1 VEEEY
6 EIIEEYFSVDWV
18 SPSIYNI
25 YPDKN
30 DLLEEVNLFLNTI
43 KIVEEN
49 DVHLVFDESLKSEI
63 Y

>member
-6 EIIEEYFSVDWV
+6 EIIEKDFSVDWV
-18 SPSIYNI
+18 SPPIYNI
-25 YPDKN
+25 YPDEN

-49 DVHLVFDESLKSEI
+49 DVHLVFDESPKSEI